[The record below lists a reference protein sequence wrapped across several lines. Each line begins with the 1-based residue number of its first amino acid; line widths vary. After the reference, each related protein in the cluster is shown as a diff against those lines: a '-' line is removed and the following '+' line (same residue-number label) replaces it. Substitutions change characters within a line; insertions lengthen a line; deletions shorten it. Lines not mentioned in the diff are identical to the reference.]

1 MRRAEAGPRPAAEL
15 TPEKDA
21 SMTRL
26 SRVMMGAALVL
37 GLATTTRAAEPDKLL
52 PADTDTV
59 AIVNLRQIIGSDIIK
74 KYALEQ
80 IKQALEGQDAKKILE
95 DLGLDPLKD
104 VEKIVVGSVETQFK
118 KDAQPKFLIIVHGK
132 FDAEKLYKTAEV
144 ESKRE
149 GSKIS
154 LVKDG
159 DTVMFKFEPGGA
171 QGPVY
176 GTVVNEKT
184 VIAGSDKALIT
195 TALKASDA
203 SKPAALKKE
212 LTTLLAKLDDKASIS
227 VASLVKGKLDEVK
240 LPAGGGIPVKLDG
253 LEKAIPKMET
263 VAVSIKI
270 GTDVLLDL
278 TIGMK
283 DEDAAGDM
291 RNALDDLFRDLK
303 PLVQGLGEFE
313 PRAKPLADVLASVK
327 ITSKNKDVTLTG
339 KVTGDNIGKM
349 VAPKN

>member
-1 MRRAEAGPRPAAEL
+1 
-15 TPEKDA
+15 
-21 SMTRL
+21 MTRL
-26 SRVMMGAALVL
+26 SRVMLGAALVF

-52 PADTDTV
+52 PAETDTV

-74 KYALEQ
+74 KYALDQ
-80 IKQALEGQDAKKILE
+80 IKQVLEGQDAKKILE

-132 FDAEKLYKTAEV
+132 FEAEKLYKAAEV

-195 TALKASDA
+195 TALKVADA
-203 SKPAALKKE
+203 SKPAPLKKE
-212 LTTLLAKLDDKASIS
+212 LAALIGKLDDKASIS
-227 VASLVKGKLDEVK
+227 MASVLKGKLDEVK
-240 LPAGGGIPVKLDG
+240 LPAGGGLPVKLDG
-253 LEKAIPKMET
+253 IEKAIPKIET
-263 VAVSIKI
+263 AAVSIKI
-270 GTDVLLDL
+270 GTDVLLDV

-313 PRAKPLADVLASVK
+313 PRAKPLSDVLASVK

-339 KVTGDNIGKM
+339 KITGDNIGKM